1 MDPLPPSTTAPF
13 SLQKLRDLVF
23 GRGKEFSGPGTCGT
37 IRGEEVLL
45 KGEDGVNVY
54 TLRSEAVKAS
64 PCTRLPDAGA
74 RLSPPSRMLH
84 YPVYVFVHECAYV
97 RACVCRGRRGHRRLN

>member
-1 MDPLPPSTTAPF
+1 MGGERS
-13 SLQKLRDLVF
+13 SLDA
-23 GRGKEFSGPGTCGT
+23 GTRGT

-74 RLSPPSRMLH
+74 RLSPPSRMLL

-97 RACVCRGRRGHRRLN
+97 RASVCRGAEGAQTSKLTNSKERPKDMDLAVPIKGPI